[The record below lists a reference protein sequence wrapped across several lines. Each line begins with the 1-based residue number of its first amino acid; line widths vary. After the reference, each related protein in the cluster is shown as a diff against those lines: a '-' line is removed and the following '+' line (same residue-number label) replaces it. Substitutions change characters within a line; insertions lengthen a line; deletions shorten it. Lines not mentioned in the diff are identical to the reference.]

1 MRLHHIA
8 YVCKNVEQK
17 AEEFCRLLGYEIESP
32 SVIDENQ
39 NVRILFLIHQDG
51 SRLEL
56 LEPYGSNSPVRKF
69 LEKGGGLYHLCFE
82 VDDLEAALRQIT
94 SDNRAYIV
102 KQPTSAPAIDG
113 RRVAFVVTAEKDLI
127 EFVEKH

>member
-1 MRLHHIA
+1 MRLHHVA

-17 AEEFCRLLGYEIESP
+17 AEEFHRLLGYEIESLP
-32 SVIDENQ
+32 IIDENQ
-39 NVRILFLIHQDG
+39 NVRISFLVHRDG

-56 LEPYGSNSPVRKF
+56 LEPYGPNSPVRKF

-82 VDDLEAALRQIT
+82 VDDLDAALKQMTR
-94 SDNRAYIV
+94 DNQAYLV
-102 KQPTSAPAIDG
+102 KPPTSAPAIEG

-127 EFVEKH
+127 EFVEKC

>member
-1 MRLHHIA
+1 MRLHHVA

-17 AEEFCRLLGYEIESP
+17 ADEFHRLLGYEIESP
-32 SVIDENQ
+32 PVIDENQ
-39 NVRILFLIHQDG
+39 DVRILFLVHRDG

-56 LEPYGSNSPVRKF
+56 LEPYGPKSPVRKF

-82 VDDLEAALRQIT
+82 VDDLEDALRQIT
-94 SDNRAYIV
+94 SNNQAYIV
-102 KQPTSAPAIDG
+102 KQPTAAPAIEA
-113 RRVAFVVTAEKDLI
+113 RRVAFIVTAGNDLI

>member
-8 YVCKNVEQK
+8 YVCENIEQK
-17 AEEFCRLLGYEIESP
+17 AEEFRRLLGYKIESSP
-32 SVIDENQ
+32 VIDENQ
-39 NVRILFLIHQDG
+39 NVRISFLVHKDG

-56 LEPYGSNSPVRKF
+56 LEPYGPKSPVRKF

-82 VDDLEAALRQIT
+82 VDDLEVTLRQIT
-94 SDNRAYIV
+94 SNNQAYIV
-102 KQPTSAPAIDG
+102 KQPTAAPAIEA
-113 RRVAFVVTAEKDLI
+113 RRVAFVVTAGNDLI

>member
-8 YVCKNVEQK
+8 YVCENVEQK
-17 AEEFCRLLGYEIESP
+17 AEEFCRLLEYEIKSP

-39 NVRILFLIHQDG
+39 SVRILFLVHRDG
-51 SRLEL
+51 SCLEL
-56 LEPYGSNSPVRKF
+56 LEPYGPNSPVRKF

-82 VDDLEAALRQIT
+82 VDDLDAVLKQMTRDNQAYLVKPPTAA
-94 SDNRAYIV
+94 S
-102 KQPTSAPAIDG
+102 AIDG

>member
-8 YVCKNVEQK
+8 YVCENVEQK
-17 AEEFCRLLGYEIESP
+17 ADEFCRLLEYKIGSVP
-32 SVIDENQ
+32 VIDESQ
-39 NVRILFLIHQDG
+39 GVRILFLVHKDG

-56 LEPYGSNSPVRKF
+56 LEPYGPNSPVHKF

-82 VDDLEAALRQIT
+82 VDDLEEVLRRIT
-94 SDNRAYIV
+94 SNNQAYIV
-102 KQPTSAPAIDG
+102 KQPTAAPAIKG

-127 EFVEKH
+127 EFIEKC

>member
-8 YVCKNVEQK
+8 YVCENVEQK
-17 AEEFCRLLGYEIESP
+17 AEEFCRLLGYKIESSP
-32 SVIDENQ
+32 VIDENQ
-39 NVRILFLIHQDG
+39 NVRILFLVHKDG

-56 LEPYGSNSPVRKF
+56 LEPAGPKSPVRKF

-82 VDDLEAALRQIT
+82 VEDLETALRQIT
-94 SDNRAYIV
+94 SNNQAYLV
-102 KQPTSAPAIDG
+102 KSPAPAPAIEG
-113 RRVAFVVTAEKDLI
+113 KRVAFVVTAGNDLI